1 MDGKFMV
8 LSRDR
13 SAEVFDPTA
22 STWRRWEDMIS
33 FRIDMFFFRC
43 SFVVA
48 CSSSGELY
56 AFSERQQKVM
66 KYDGGKQVWTVVASL
81 PRLIYLFKCATQCG
95 DHIFVS
101 GMCNPGKHISYLFK
115 PSTGQW
121 SQVNGDGGVIVSAAT
136 VEI

>member
-33 FRIDMFFFRC
+33 FRVDLWR
-43 SFVVA
+43 SFAVA

-56 AFSERQQKVM
+56 AFSERQQQVM
-66 KYDGGKQVWTVVASL
+66 KYDGGKHVWTVVASL
-81 PRLIYLFKCATQCG
+81 PRHIYLFKCATQL
-95 DHIFVS
+95 VT
-101 GMCNPGKHISYLFK
+101 SYLVFL
-115 PSTGQW
+115 
-121 SQVNGDGGVIVSAAT
+121 GVGHDNMFASRLYLH
-136 VEI
+136 